1 MISMETRAGAMGRS
15 PPWEHRLGKN
25 KDIAH
30 RKEQVTQTKEEQ
42 MHTITKHRRTL
53 ALAVLI
59 AAPVLVSGC
68 TATRGRRGAP
78 EESGFLRD
86 YSQLAEVEGYPAARI
101 YIRPGVQWS
110 RYNAIQL
117 DSVGLYTDASTANLS
132 PEDQQMLTDMLYK
145 SLYEDLSKY
154 FTIVDH
160 AGPNTLRLR
169 VALTQAQG
177 AKPVLRTVTTV
188 VPQLR
193 VLGSI
198 VGLAGDTAA
207 TVGSATVEM
216 EVLDS
221 DTNQRLAAAVD
232 DRAGTKVL
240 FAKRAYSTWGDV
252 QAACG
257 YWGGRITWQL
267 ARHGVQ
273 LKPGAGM
280 PEEPKE
286 SRTI

>member
-1 MISMETRAGAMGRS
+1 
-15 PPWEHRLGKN
+15 
-25 KDIAH
+25 
-30 RKEQVTQTKEEQ
+30 
-42 MHTITKHRRTL
+42 MHNMTKHGRTL
-53 ALAVLI
+53 VLAVLI
-59 AAPVLVSGC
+59 AAPLLVAGC
-68 TATRGRRGAP
+68 TATRGRRGTP

-86 YSQLAEVEGYPAARI
+86 YSQLQEVEGFPAARI

-110 RYNAIQL
+110 SYNSVQL
-117 DSVGLYTDASTANLS
+117 DSVGLYADASTAKLS
-132 PEDQQMLTDMLYK
+132 REDQQMLSDTLYK

-154 FTIVDH
+154 FTVVNQ

-169 VALTQAQG
+169 VALTQVSG

-188 VPQLR
+188 VPQMR
-193 VLGSI
+193 VLGTV
-198 VGLAGDTAA
+198 VGLGADTA
-207 TVGSATVEM
+207 TMVGSATVEM

-221 DTNQRLAAAVD
+221 VTNQRLAAAVD

-240 FAKRAYSTWGDV
+240 FAKRAYTTWGDV
-252 QAACG
+252 QAACS
-257 YWGGRITWQL
+257 YWSGRISWQL

-273 LKPGAGM
+273 RKPGVGM